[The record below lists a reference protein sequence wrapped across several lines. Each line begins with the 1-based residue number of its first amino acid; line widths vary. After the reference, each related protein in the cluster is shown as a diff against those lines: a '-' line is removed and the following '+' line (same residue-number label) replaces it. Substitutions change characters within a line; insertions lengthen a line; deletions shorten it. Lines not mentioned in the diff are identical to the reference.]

1 MYRYLL
7 VSMIS
12 FGLCTLAVGQLP
24 EKGPPGI
31 TKDATGPGRVPEL
44 KPGRSAFLA
53 NTPPAPV
60 PALKHE
66 LLPASQDLLPGNA
79 AVGYMRGALLLPA
92 WPREAKASQ
101 AQQDKLDRWMTVP
114 LDQFPVADVKKFL
127 ESYRQTFKSVN
138 EAANMTRCDWN
149 EGRQPGPI
157 DLGSTLPTI
166 QNNRDIMRYLRL
178 RQRLELAENR
188 IPDAIRTIQ
197 TGFRMGQHVGEG
209 STMIE
214 MLVGIALVTI
224 TIDMAEQV
232 IAHPQGPNLYWALTT
247 LPDPLINPRKAING
261 ELAFTMNLI
270 PELKKMEAGPIHEDD
285 ALQLYQQLLKN
296 MASAGAQTDADF
308 PPRNPLAN
316 LGLGAMMALQT
327 PAAREELIQRG
338 WEAAVVEKM
347 PAAQVLILRN
357 VALHRETWDD
367 QVKLFFVPYP
377 MAVKELQ
384 EAGERQKNL
393 RTIHRNRM
401 DPIYQVFGLLYPAMD
416 KVYHSHARVGRRIAQ
431 LRVVEAVR
439 LHAALNNQQLP
450 ASLDEITAVPV
461 PHDPWTLKPFE
472 YRVEGNT
479 FRLFA
484 PAPAGETPA
493 PHTAHEYVVTLRK

>member
-1 MYRYLL
+1 MHRYLL

-31 TKDATGPGRVPEL
+31 TKDATGPGRVPVP
-44 KPGRSAFLA
+44 KPGRSEFHA
-53 NTPPAPV
+53 NTPPAPIPV
-60 PALKHE
+60 LKHE
-66 LLPASQDLLPGNA
+66 LLPSSQDLLPGNA
-79 AVGYMRGALLLPA
+79 AVGYMRGALLLPP
-92 WPREAKASQ
+92 WPREPKASQ

-127 ESYRQTFKSVN
+127 AGYGQTFKSVN

-247 LPDPLINPRKAING
+247 LPDPLINPRKALDG
-261 ELAFTMNLI
+261 ELAFIKSFILNL
-270 PELKKMEAGPIHEDD
+270 EKVEKGPISEDEG
-285 ALQLYQQLLKN
+285 LQIYQQLMKK
-296 MASAGAQTDADF
+296 MALVGLVADGNF
-308 PPRNPLAN
+308 PPQNPLAH
-316 LGLGAMMALQT
+316 LGIGAMLALQA
-327 PAAREELIQRG
+327 PAAREELIKRG
-338 WEAAVVEKM
+338 WEAETVEKM
-347 PAAQVLILRN
+347 PITQVLILRN
-357 VALHRETWDD
+357 VAMNREIWDE
-367 QVKLFFVPYP
+367 QIKQYFVPFP
-377 MAVKELQ
+377 MGYKGIKQLNEHHQAMSNKYSL
-384 EAGERQKNL
+384 
-393 RTIHRNRM
+393 
-401 DPIYQVFGLLYPAMD
+401 DPIFQVFWLVSGGMEKLYL
-416 KVYHSHARVGRRIAQ
+416 SHARVGRRIAQ